1 MKYGL
6 IGEKLGHSYSVPI
19 HKAFGVDDYILR
31 PVPRDELDSF
41 MTLRDFLGINVTI
54 PYKTQVMP
62 YCGEI
67 DDRAKAIGCVNTV
80 VASDDGVLRGYNTD
94 YSGFALMA
102 DRAGISFSGKK
113 VLILGTGGT
122 SKTASAVVR
131 DRGASEVVLVSRS
144 GDTNYENV
152 YGRHADTGII
162 VNTTPVGMYPHCRQS
177 PIDLSRFD
185 GLCGVLDV
193 VYNPRRTALLL
204 EAEKLGLPHSD
215 GLVMLVEQARL
226 ADELYTGSS
235 IPPEETDR
243 VCQMISRSIE
253 NIVLIGM
260 PGSGKTSVGQELS
273 KLLSRDLYDTDQVI
287 VERNGMS
294 IPDIFEKFGQE
305 HFRRLEHEVTAEL
318 GAKSGVIITTGGGLP
333 MDGRNHAPLRQNGRI
348 YLLERGLESL
358 ATDGRPLSS
367 SVDALRRIREERT
380 PVYSALCDLV
390 VDNNGSLSAAV
401 EKIMEDFLGT

>member
-1 MKYGL
+1 
-6 IGEKLGHSYSVPI
+6 
-19 HKAFGVDDYILR
+19 
-31 PVPRDELDSF
+31 
-41 MTLRDFLGINVTI
+41 
-54 PYKTQVMP
+54 
-62 YCGEI
+62 
-67 DDRAKAIGCVNTV
+67 
-80 VASDDGVLRGYNTD
+80 
-94 YSGFALMA
+94 
-102 DRAGISFSGKK
+102 
-113 VLILGTGGT
+113 
-122 SKTASAVVR
+122 
-131 DRGASEVVLVSRS
+131 
-144 GDTNYENV
+144 
-152 YGRHADTGII
+152 
-162 VNTTPVGMYPHCRQS
+162 
-177 PIDLSRFD
+177 
-185 GLCGVLDV
+185 
-193 VYNPRRTALLL
+193 
-204 EAEKLGLPHSD
+204 
-215 GLVMLVEQARL
+215 MLVEQARL
-226 ADELYTGSS
+226 ADELYTGAS

-305 HFRRLEHEVTAEL
+305 HFRRLEREVTAEL

-367 SVDALRRIREERT
+367 SVDALRRMREERT